1 MVGQAIRER
10 IIIKWHLTFSKQ
22 MMNHNFKRLFICL
35 AVILSTGLYCSSL
48 PSSGGKPSDTSD
60 LDVLGMT
67 VRYPYPLTD
76 PDAKMLDDSFY
87 IYSYRGYVLYDMPN
101 RYVDT
106 KGDVVYTR
114 MYFLYKKGDKE
125 GYKIDTLVGD
135 LNKQNKVPRLLYL
148 QQVAHAGDRLAA
160 TDSLV
165 NAGSADMGDES
176 IRKYLMRRVFTQGFA
191 FDTIYLHYSRDLV
204 GVDYSLSSQFD
215 TVPGRKLSQIRM
227 TFHLTGADA
236 GKFSV
241 PESEMIYH
249 GIFRPH
255 LSLADSLRITNYMS
269 RQINTL

>member
-1 MVGQAIRER
+1 MYLIN
-10 IIIKWHLTFSKQ
+10 SKR
-22 MMNHNFKRLFICL
+22 MMNQNFKRQFLWV

-48 PSSGGKPSDTSD
+48 PTSGGKQSDTSP

-67 VRYPYPLTD
+67 VRYPYPIND
-76 PDAKMLDDSFY
+76 PDPKMLDDSFY
-87 IYSYRGYVLYDMPN
+87 IYSYHGYVLYDMPN

-114 MYFLYKKGDKE
+114 MYFLYKKGDEE

-135 LNKQNKVPRLLYL
+135 LNKQNKASRLLYL

-165 NAGSADMGDES
+165 NAGSAEIGNES
-176 IRKYLMRRVFTQGFA
+176 IRKYIMQRVFTQGFA
-191 FDTIYLHYSRDLV
+191 FDTIYLHYSKDFV
-204 GVDYSLSSQFD
+204 GEDYSLTSQFD
-215 TVPGRKLSQIRM
+215 TVPGSKLYKIQM

-241 PESEMIYH
+241 PQSEMIYH
-249 GIFRPH
+249 GIFKPH
-255 LSLADSLRITNYMS
+255 LSSSDSLRITTYMS
-269 RQINTL
+269 KQIEAL